1 MQNKLKY
8 QGSYNGKKHSAQFTF
23 HKNISENNLL
33 RILILIV
40 LSLIFNSCSG
50 PNSPVNEN
58 WISLGLNGELI
69 TNIKTTQS
77 YVYACASYSGLFRHP
92 ISSLSNNWEYI
103 GLEHHTLVNGI
114 LIDTLKGVSGPN
126 TVGVADVVINP
137 NNENEMIAGII
148 TLKPDV
154 PGIYKTTD
162 GGKNWFEADS
172 GYGFIPYWLPD
183 DSGRFNPWKS
193 AHVLF
198 NPADQFNVIFA
209 GDVWNDGI
217 YRSTNSGLTW
227 EAVIKPSLN
236 AFSQVNAF
244 SQDPFDPNVI
254 YVGGSSSSPDASVM
268 RPAWCMRLNDLGETW
283 NILLPT
289 LSDLYFNSGVF
300 DICITTNP
308 QAIYLGMKGFIL
320 GSNDDGKTWTKLFTD
335 LDHPANIFSI
345 EASPEDER
353 HLVAGNGYIFLES
366 IDAGNTWVKLK
377 ELANGRVTGLCWD
390 KQSDNLYVI
399 CGDSCIYVL
408 PNASSIRFTNTE

>member
-1 MQNKLKY
+1 
-8 QGSYNGKKHSAQFTF
+8 
-23 HKNISENNLL
+23 
-33 RILILIV
+33 
-40 LSLIFNSCSG
+40 
-50 PNSPVNEN
+50 
-58 WISLGLNGELI
+58 
-69 TNIKTTQS
+69 
-77 YVYACASYSGLFRHP
+77 
-92 ISSLSNNWEYI
+92 
-103 GLEHHTLVNGI
+103 
-114 LIDTLKGVSGPN
+114 
-126 TVGVADVVINP
+126 
-137 NNENEMIAGII
+137 MIAGII

-227 EAVIKPSLN
+227 EAVIKPIIN

-244 SQDPFDPNVI
+244 SQDPINPNII
-254 YVGGSSSSPDASVM
+254 YAGGSSSASDASVM
-268 RPAWCMRLNDLGETW
+268 RPAWCIRSTNGVEGVWET
-283 NILLPT
+283 LLPVQT
-289 LSDLYFNSGVF
+289 DYVFFESGVF

-308 QAIYLGMKGFIL
+308 QAIYLGMRTFIL
-320 GSNDDGKTWTKLFTD
+320 GSRDDGKTWTKLFTD

>member
-1 MQNKLKY
+1 M
-8 QGSYNGKKHSAQFTF
+8 GRKHKTKFIL

-103 GLEHHTLVNGI
+103 GLEHHTLINGI
-114 LIDTLKGVSGPN
+114 FTDTLKGVSGPN

-148 TLKPDV
+148 TLKPNV

-227 EAVIKPSLN
+227 EAVIKPCLN

-244 SQDPFDPNVI
+244 SQDPINPNII
-254 YVGGSSSSPDASVM
+254 YAGGSSSASDASVM
-268 RPAWCMRLNDLGETW
+268 RPAWCIRSTNGVEGVWET
-283 NILLPT
+283 LLPVQT
-289 LSDLYFNSGVF
+289 DYVFFESGVF

-353 HLVAGNGYIFLES
+353 HLAAGNGQIFLES
-366 IDAGNTWVKLK
+366 VDAGYTWVKLK
-377 ELANGRVTGLCWD
+377 APANGGVGGLKWD
-390 KQSDNLYVI
+390 KLTDNLYVDS
-399 CGDSCIYVL
+399 GDRSGIYVL
-408 PNASSIRFTNTE
+408 PDASSIKLINTEW